1 MTTKMPGARP
11 RGSARRWLSG
21 LLAAGILAAVVAI
34 TAAGTAPTCLQML
47 EELDRRMLGSAPPAD
62 PEALRERDA
71 AYEAAV
77 AALCPPASPRPVP
90 AEADVPY
97 VPETGIFEP
106 AEDVLARYD
115 FANYW
120 VGRVGGT
127 YVTVYAGIQDA
138 EPQQGGVWVF
148 RDGEPVGGF
157 LPIPAAAGGVRIV
170 AADGA
175 LLTLR
180 AADGSTFTFD
190 AARLAY
196 R

>member
-1 MTTKMPGARP
+1 MAAKMPGIRTW
-11 RGSARRWLSG
+11 GSARRWLTG
-21 LLAAGILAAVVAI
+21 LLAAGILAGVVTI

-62 PEALRERDA
+62 PEALRQRDQ
-71 AYEAAV
+71 AYEEAV

-90 AEADVPY
+90 PEADVRY
-97 VPETGIFEP
+97 ALETGIFEP
-106 AEDVLARYD
+106 AEDVLPEYD
-115 FANYW
+115 FSNYW
-120 VGRVGGT
+120 VGEVGGA
-127 YVTVYAGIQDA
+127 YLTVYAGIMDA
-138 EPQQGGVWVF
+138 DPRQGGVWVF
-148 RDGEPVGGF
+148 REGEPVTEF
-157 LPIPAAAGGVRIV
+157 LPTPAAAGGVRIV